1 VRIQRHQLSS
11 QLQRGLTPVYLVCG
25 DEPLQLRDAAQ
36 AVRDEA
42 RRQGFDERELL
53 EQDAG
58 FDWGR
63 LAAVTRTLSLFSSR
77 RLIELRVS
85 APRLG
90 REGAQAV
97 GAYCEQPP
105 DDDRL
110 LIIAPNL
117 EHKELKARWV
127 LAVDRVGTLLQVRQ
141 LEGDRLTAWIE
152 QRLRAS
158 GLQPAAGV
166 SAMLAERVE
175 GNLLAADQEVE
186 KLRLLHG
193 AGPLDQV
200 QVASAI
206 ADSARF
212 DVFDLANA
220 VLGGDRARVQRIL
233 NGLAAEGTAPALVLW
248 ALLREVRM
256 LAAAAYAVPTGGVGA
271 VLDEHRVWA
280 SRRPLVQRALKRL
293 PLGRLHRIVARC
305 AVADREIKGLAN
317 GDPWHTL
324 AVIADELAAP
334 TGHALSEPVFD

>member
-63 LAAVTRTLSLFSSR
+63 LSAVARTLSLFSSR

-110 LIIAPNL
+110 LIVAPNL

-127 LAVDRVGTLLQVRQ
+127 QAVDRVGTLLQVRQ

>member
-1 VRIQRHQLSS
+1 
-11 QLQRGLTPVYLVCG
+11 
-25 DEPLQLRDAAQ
+25 
-36 AVRDEA
+36 
-42 RRQGFDERELL
+42 
-53 EQDAG
+53 
-58 FDWGR
+58 
-63 LAAVTRTLSLFSSR
+63 
-77 RLIELRVS
+77 
-85 APRLG
+85 
-90 REGAQAV
+90 
-97 GAYCEQPP
+97 
-105 DDDRL
+105 
-110 LIIAPNL
+110 
-117 EHKELKARWV
+117 
-127 LAVDRVGTLLQVRQ
+127 VDRVGTLLQVRQ